1 MNSVSDYRQ
10 LENHYMNPTTPA
22 PEPAP
27 EPKNDTPEAPKGS
40 FHASPGWLRDDL
52 RAMQEQYKP
61 NNVLKVQPLKKTFD
75 IKKAPKYAK
84 TAQPDI
90 TPSKTYISSPIK
102 QYDPSVYVPLYG
114 RNSTSFGTSPLT
126 DKEVAQAA
134 ARLTVKGHNYI
145 RLQPGGKWLSVQA
158 RENPESM
165 GYTIWVTGVLPE
177 EGQAMMD
184 EILDLRREA
193 RELELENARLL
204 NATLLTDALPE

>member
-22 PEPAP
+22 PEPAPEP

-61 NNVLKVQPLKKTFD
+61 KNVLKVQPPKITLRKPYSS
-75 IKKAPKYAK
+75 AP
-84 TAQPDI
+84 T
-90 TPSKTYISSPIK
+90 K
-102 QYDPSVYVPLYG
+102 QYDPSVYVPLSSAS
-114 RNSTSFGTSPLT
+114 NSTSFGTSPLS

-134 ARLTVKGHNYI
+134 ARLTVRNHNYI
-145 RLQPGGKWLSVQA
+145 RLQMGGKWLSVQA

-165 GYTIWVTGVLPE
+165 GYTIWVTGVLSE

-184 EILDLRREA
+184 EILDLRREV

-204 NATLLTDALPE
+204 NATLLTDAPPE